1 LSLGR
6 REGRRRRRVQAGPDL
21 LGGIM
26 RTGSVLAAASAAI
39 ALAGAAHGEAT
50 GSAGAGTPIN
60 NYQPSIVLNQLIS
73 LGPIYPGGRECLGC
87 EAATTMGMI
96 HTFAAPYNAYS
107 MPAANGQ
114 TMLISTNTPLY
125 SLMSVTYGGNGATT
139 FALPDLAGRVAVG
152 VGLDAAGGS
161 YDIGQQGGTAT
172 TVMTLSQLAEHDH
185 DLAGGGLSGAAGGS
199 EPIDNRQPYLAM
211 NYQIAVDGTAVND
224 SFLGSVSLYA
234 GIAPSVGGLPADGRL
249 LQIDQFSA
257 LYQLIGTTY
266 GGDGET
272 TFALPNLNG
281 RVVVGAGGGIT
292 LGETFGQLATTLT
305 EANLASHDHSLPG
318 GGLTDPTGGS
328 LPFDNA
334 QLSLALNYFINT
346 GGLSPQI
353 GSGSGL
359 TPSTAWLG
367 EIVAAVGG
375 TAPQGW
381 MLADG
386 QLLSIADNQNLF
398 NFLGCNYGGDCVNT
412 FALPDLRGR
421 TIVGAGVGFNVG
433 DLMGERFT
441 TLSEAN
447 LAPHV
452 HSLLDGD
459 GGGPSGVPEPV
470 SWVLMIGGFACAGAS
485 LRRLRTGAVR
495 DA

>member
-1 LSLGR
+1 
-6 REGRRRRRVQAGPDL
+6 
-21 LGGIM
+21 
-26 RTGSVLAAASAAI
+26 
-39 ALAGAAHGEAT
+39 
-50 GSAGAGTPIN
+50 
-60 NYQPSIVLNQLIS
+60 
-73 LGPIYPGGRECLGC
+73 
-87 EAATTMGMI
+87 
-96 HTFAAPYNAYS
+96 
-107 MPAANGQ
+107 
-114 TMLISTNTPLY
+114 
-125 SLMSVTYGGNGATT
+125 
-139 FALPDLAGRVAVG
+139 
-152 VGLDAAGGS
+152 
-161 YDIGQQGGTAT
+161 
-172 TVMTLSQLAEHDH
+172 
-185 DLAGGGLSGAAGGS
+185 
-199 EPIDNRQPYLAM
+199 
-211 NYQIAVDGTAVND
+211 
-224 SFLGSVSLYA
+224 
-234 GIAPSVGGLPADGRL
+234 
-249 LQIDQFSA
+249 
-257 LYQLIGTTY
+257 
-266 GGDGET
+266 
-272 TFALPNLNG
+272 
-281 RVVVGAGGGIT
+281 
-292 LGETFGQLATTLT
+292 
-305 EANLASHDHSLPG
+305 
-318 GGLTDPTGGS
+318 

-353 GSGSGL
+353 GSGGGL

-452 HSLLDGD
+452 HGLLDGD
-459 GGGPSGVPEPV
+459 GGGLSAVPEPL
-470 SWVLMIGGFACAGAS
+470 SWVLMVGGFAFAGAS
-485 LRRLRTGAVR
+485 LRRQRTAAVR